1 MSSLLSQLSR
11 FNPFTTAAALPAA
24 DDVAHE
30 LMERA
35 EANAG
40 RNPHQS
46 QELRGAAQAY
56 LRVVR

>member
-1 MSSLLSQLSR
+1 MSSLFSQLSR
-11 FNPFTTAAALPAA
+11 FNPFAISAAQPA
-24 DDVAHE
+24 DDVAKN

-35 EANAG
+35 EATAG

-56 LRVVR
+56 LSVVR